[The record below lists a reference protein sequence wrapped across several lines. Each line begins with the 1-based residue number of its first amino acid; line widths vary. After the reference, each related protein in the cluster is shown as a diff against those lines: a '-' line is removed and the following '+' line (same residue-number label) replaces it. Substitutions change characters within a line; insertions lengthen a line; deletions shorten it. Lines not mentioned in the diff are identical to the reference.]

1 MEKNIV
7 IGIEGLVGSGKTTI
21 CRELVQRIPNA
32 IFLNGGNLY
41 RAIVYVMLKNAGSL
55 EKIKSTANNLDIK
68 LIMDELGIK
77 MVIEDGET
85 EFYYKNEKLKEED
98 LQSEEA
104 SLAVSNVGGV
114 ADNKRL
120 FEFAKNIID
129 NLKKEH
135 TVIISGRGIMKIYP
149 DTDYHFFV
157 TATLEERVRRKCIQY
172 GTNNIAE
179 IKENIQT
186 RDKLQEKAGF
196 YEKSDKTIEIDV
208 TNCANASEAINKMLE
223 YIK

>member
-21 CRELVQRIPNA
+21 CRELTKKIPNA
-32 IFLNGGNLY
+32 VFLNGGNLY

-55 EKIKSTANNLDIK
+55 DAIKNNASNIDIK
-68 LIMDELGIK
+68 LIMDKLQIK

-85 EFYYKNEKLKEED
+85 NFYYKNEKLKEED
-98 LQSEEA
+98 LQSEES

-120 FEFAKNIID
+120 FEFARNIID

-135 TVIISGRGIMKIYP
+135 TVIISGRSIMKIYP
-149 DTDYHFFV
+149 DTDYHFFI
-157 TATLEERVRRKCIQY
+157 TATLDERVRRKCIQY
-172 GTNNIAE
+172 GTENIEE
-179 IKENIQT
+179 IKANIKT
-186 RDKLQEKAGF
+186 RDNLQKKAGF
-196 YEKSDKTIEIDV
+196 YDKSDKTIEIDV
-208 TNCANASEAINKMLE
+208 TNCANASEAIDNMLE

>member
-21 CRELVQRIPNA
+21 CRELTKKIPNA
-32 IFLNGGNLY
+32 VFLNGGNLY

-55 EKIKSTANNLDIK
+55 DAIKNNANNIDIK
-68 LIMDELGIK
+68 LIMDKLQIK

-85 EFYYKNEKLKEED
+85 NFYYKNEKLKEED
-98 LQSEEA
+98 LQSEES

-120 FEFAKNIID
+120 FEFARNIID

-135 TVIISGRGIMKIYP
+135 TVIISGRSIMKIYP
-149 DTDYHFFV
+149 DTDYHFFI
-157 TATLEERVRRKCIQY
+157 TATLDERVRRKCIQY
-172 GTNNIAE
+172 GTENIEE
-179 IKENIQT
+179 IKANIQI
-186 RDKLQEKAGF
+186 RDNLQEKAGF
-196 YEKSDKTIEIDV
+196 YDKSDKTIEIDV
-208 TNCANASEAINKMLE
+208 TNCANASEAIDNMLE